1 MTVRK
6 EQVAMVLSELL
17 EKIIFQMFFIC
28 NTEQPISEAVITV
41 PPYFNQAERR
51 AMLRAAD
58 LAGLKVLQLINDN
71 TAG

>member
-1 MTVRK
+1 
-6 EQVAMVLSELL
+6 MVLSELL
-17 EKIIFQMFFIC
+17 EKIIFQMFLIC
-28 NTEQPISEAVITV
+28 NTEQPITEAVITV

-71 TAG
+71 AAG